1 MIEFLY
7 LSAIWQNYEYLIM
20 NSGEK
25 IPASELI
32 LHEDGSIYHLNI
44 KPGNLADTII
54 LVGDPQR
61 VEMISNY
68 FDDIEFK
75 GANREIVTHTGT
87 LNKKRLTVLSTGMG
101 TDNID
106 IVLNELD
113 ALVNVDLEKKIIK
126 PEHTTLNIIRLGT
139 SGGIQADLPLN
150 SFVLSEYGLGLDGLL
165 SFYKNSDK
173 VIDQD
178 LTNAFIQY
186 ANFPQNLP
194 QPYLVESSDKLSGL
208 FVDEVVRGITAT
220 APGFYGPQG
229 RRIRLDGAVPD
240 IIDRLQNFE
249 FNGKRVQ
256 NLEME
261 TSALFGL
268 SKMLGHE
275 ALTICVAIANRHH
288 HGFSPD
294 YKTAVKRL
302 VELVLEKI
310 T

>member
-1 MIEFLY
+1 
-7 LSAIWQNYEYLIM
+7 M

-32 LHEDGSIYHLNI
+32 LHEDGSVYHLNI
-44 KPGNLADTII
+44 KPENLADTVI

-75 GANREIVTHTGT
+75 AANREIVTHTGT

-126 PEHTTLNIIRLGT
+126 SDFKSLNIIRLGT

-173 VIDQD
+173 VIAQD
-178 LTNAFIQY
+178 LTEAFIQY
-186 ANFPQNLP
+186 ANFPQDMP
-194 QPYLVESSDKLSGL
+194 RPYLVKSSDKLSRL
-208 FVDEVVRGITAT
+208 FGDEVVRGITAT

-229 RRIRLDGAVPD
+229 RQIRLVGAVPD
-240 IIDRLQNFE
+240 IIDRLQNFG
-249 FNGKRVQ
+249 FKGKRVQ

-288 HGFSPD
+288 KGFNPD

-302 VELVLEKI
+302 VELVLDKI
-310 T
+310 TLLP